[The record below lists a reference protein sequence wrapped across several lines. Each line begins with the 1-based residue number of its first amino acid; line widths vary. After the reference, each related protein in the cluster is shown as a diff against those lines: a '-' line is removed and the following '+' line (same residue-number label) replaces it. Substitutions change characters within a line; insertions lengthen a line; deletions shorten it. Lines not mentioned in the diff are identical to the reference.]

1 MASTDHPKEE
11 SIGSYEAKT
20 RFSELIA
27 RAEKGESFVV
37 TKHGREVARI
47 EPPQGD
53 ERKKVRQ
60 AVEALRRFRE
70 AQGPPV
76 SEKESQRNYE
86 QMKRE
91 LEAEDDERVDRWIS
105 SSTPR

>member
-1 MASTDHPKEE
+1 MDDKPNSKGQT
-11 SIGSYEAKT
+11 IGAYEAKT

-37 TKHGREVARI
+37 TKNGREVARI
-47 EPPQGD
+47 EPPGVD
-53 ERKKVRQ
+53 DRSKIRQ

-70 AQGPPV
+70 RQGPPV
-76 SEKESQRNYE
+76 SEEEAQRNYE
-86 QMKRE
+86 DMKRE
-91 LEAEDDERVDRWIS
+91 LEAEDSQRVDRWIS